1 MEELL
6 RTSLIDKVFVLNNNG
21 KERVPLTKRVVGEQ
35 NKECPL
41 PSFVYMP
48 IAHSALQVELNCYF
62 VLFF

>member
-6 RTSLIDKVFVLNNNG
+6 RTSLIDKVFVLNYNG
-21 KERVPLTKRVVGEQ
+21 KERVPMTKRVLSEQ
-35 NKECPL
+35 SKECPL
-41 PSFVYMP
+41 SSFVYMP